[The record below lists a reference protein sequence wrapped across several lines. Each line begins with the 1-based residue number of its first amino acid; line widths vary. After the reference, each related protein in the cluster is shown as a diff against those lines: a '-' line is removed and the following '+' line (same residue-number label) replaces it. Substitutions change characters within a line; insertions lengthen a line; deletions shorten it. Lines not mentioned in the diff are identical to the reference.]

1 MEWKGSDCMR
11 NEKTRELTFMA
22 VFAALAMVATLAVR
36 IPMPATQGYIHPGD
50 ALVILSAWMIGRYK
64 GAFAGALGQAMADLL
79 GGYAVF
85 APVTLI
91 AKLLMGIIMYR
102 AARSYARKSHASG
115 IPWLILSALCMA
127 GCYYLAETF
136 LYGSLTV
143 PLVEIPANL
152 IQFAVGAALA
162 TAAAGVLV
170 RSPAK
175 SYFSIC
181 RD

>member
-1 MEWKGSDCMR
+1 MR

-22 VFAALAMVATLAVR
+22 VFAALAMAATLTVR

-50 ALVILSAWMIGRYK
+50 ALVILSTWMIGRYK

-85 APVTLI
+85 APVTLT
-91 AKLLMGIIMYR
+91 AKFVMGMLIYR
-102 AARSYARKSHASG
+102 AARSYTRKSHASG
-115 IPWLILSALCMA
+115 ILWLILSALCMA
-127 GCYYLAETF
+127 GFYYLAEAF
-136 LYGSLTV
+136 LYGSMTV
-143 PLVEIPANL
+143 PLIEIPANL

-162 TAAAGVLV
+162 AAAAGMLS

>member
-1 MEWKGSDCMR
+1 MD
-11 NEKTRELTFMA
+11 
-22 VFAALAMVATLAVR
+22 
-36 IPMPATQGYIHPGD
+36 
-50 ALVILSAWMIGRYK
+50 GRYK

-115 IPWLILSALCMA
+115 ILWLILSALCMA